1 MFRSFNTDRE
11 SMIHLYTKSP
21 KLLNNN
27 TVFAEKT
34 CGNKNHH
41 FSETSVKNINS
52 NSFKTAQ
59 VTFGGLFYNPA
70 NAKNVKS
77 IVDTKGWAFSKNKGV
92 LWFINKAANN
102 QTLFDALFALGINC
116 GIRPAAIMMQG
127 GDEDYQKNKKAAAH
141 SITSGLVGYGMAVV
155 LFSPISNALKLIKKD
170 APTYAKKAMDFLT
183 FNNTKKIGASKRYQT
198 LVMLFNYTPQILT
211 SSMRSA
217 ATIAMIPYIDKYV
230 ISKIFKPKNKTNLPS
245 QQPQNYDEFRFQ
257 YLNFKKN
264 IFQSFMGGV
273 K

>member
-1 MFRSFNTDRE
+1 
-11 SMIHLYTKSP
+11 MINVNATMP
-21 KLLNNN
+21 KLLYNKISAEKSCGGYNHSISDNSVSKFNNN
-27 TVFAEKT
+27 
-34 CGNKNHH
+34 
-41 FSETSVKNINS
+41 SL
-52 NSFKTAQ
+52 KTAK
-59 VTFGGLFYNPA
+59 VSFGGLFNSA
-70 NAKNVKS
+70 QKTAKS

-127 GDEDYQKNKKAAAH
+127 GEEDYRKNKKAASH
-141 SITSGLVGYGMAVV
+141 SITSGLVGYAMAIV

-170 APTYAKKAMDFLT
+170 APKYAQKAMDFLT
-183 FNNTKKIGASKRYQT
+183 FSNTKKIGASKRYQT

-211 SSMRSA
+211 SSLRSA

-230 ISKIFKPKNKTNLPS
+230 ISKIFKEKTPAAQKPS
-245 QQPQNYDEFRFQ
+245 RPENYDEFKFQ

-264 IFQSFMGGV
+264 IFQSFMGGM

>member
-1 MFRSFNTDRE
+1 
-11 SMIHLYTKSP
+11 MINVNAISP
-21 KLLNNN
+21 KLLYNKVSAEKSCGSQNHSFSENSVSKFNNN
-27 TVFAEKT
+27 
-34 CGNKNHH
+34 
-41 FSETSVKNINS
+41 SL
-52 NSFKTAQ
+52 KTAK
-59 VTFGGLFYNPA
+59 VSFGGLFNSA
-70 NAKNVKS
+70 AKTTKS
-77 IVDTKGWAFSKNKGV
+77 IVDTKSWSFSKNKGV

-127 GDEDYQKNKKAAAH
+127 GEEDYPKNKKAASH

-170 APTYAKKAMDFLT
+170 APTYAQKAMDFLT

-211 SSMRSA
+211 SSLRSA
-217 ATIAMIPYIDKYV
+217 ATIAMIPYVDKYV
-230 ISKIFKPKNKTNLPS
+230 ISKIFKPKNPVPAINVEK
-245 QQPQNYDEFRFQ
+245 QNYDEFRFQ